1 MIFLRAI
8 ILLYSCGGL
17 LLIFI
22 GCRPTNIANTS
33 MKPLEDSDEVF
44 VFSLN
49 QTVPESSKLLGS
61 LKIAGTTGTACNY
74 EQLISEAKK
83 RARKAGGNIIKITE
97 YEKPRMAIFDNYCDK
112 IRVNI
117 YFHENIKDLATTQN
131 LVRDSITK
139 SNFGD
144 SSIVAILYV
153 YRPKDFYAAL
163 ISYDIHLNDSII
175 CRLKNNS
182 RYEIKL
188 YKEGKTVIGVK
199 KKSNE
204 AVTFDIKPGEEYFF
218 KFLPNSLPKLNI
230 IDKARGRVEYEALKG

>member
-1 MIFLRAI
+1 MNKPIYKTFKV
-8 ILLYSCGGL
+8 GF

-33 MKPLEDSDEVF
+33 MKPLKDSDEVF

-49 QTVPESSKLLGS
+49 QTVPESSKLLGN
-61 LKIAGTTGTACNY
+61 LKIVGTVGTACNY

-97 YEKPRMAIFDNYCDK
+97 HEKPRIGLLWPIYCDK
-112 IRVNI
+112 IKVNI
-117 YFHENIKDLATTQN
+117 YFHENTEDIATAQN
-131 LVRDSITK
+131 LVQDSITK
-139 SNFGD
+139 SKLGD
-144 SSIVAILYV
+144 SSTFAILYV
-153 YRPKDFYAAL
+153 YRPHDLLGAA
-163 ISYDIHLNDSII
+163 ISFNIHLNDSII

-188 YKEGKTVIGVK
+188 YKEGKAVIRIK
-199 KKSNE
+199 KKSKE

-218 KFLPNSLPKLNI
+218 KFIPNSRPKLNI
-230 IDKARGRVEYEALKG
+230 IDKARGRVEYAALKG